1 MTIRV
6 KAEERLRFAL
16 FSFVVLVFIPSKGGE
31 DGEDVGGES
40 SLEKCEFVAIVPV
53 DQY

>member
-6 KAEERLRFAL
+6 KAEERLRFC
-16 FSFVVLVFIPSKGGE
+16 SVFVCSSCFHPSKGGE

-40 SLEKCEFVAIVPV
+40 SLEKCEFVA
-53 DQY
+53 